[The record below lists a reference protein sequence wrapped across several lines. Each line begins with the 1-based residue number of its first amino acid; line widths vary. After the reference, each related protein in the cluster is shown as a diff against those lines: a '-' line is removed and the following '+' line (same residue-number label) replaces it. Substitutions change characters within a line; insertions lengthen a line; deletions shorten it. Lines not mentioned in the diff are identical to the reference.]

1 MDPITAALGVMLGV
15 TLGVFAAYAT
25 TRPDTEV
32 HIRHVLTPA
41 DDPDDPD
48 DWGHDVYITTVAY
61 QPSGRR
67 QTLVLVDTN
76 SDTDTGSHTDGP
88 TPTRLKAYV
97 EDVVDNATVHNI
109 QHVQAYQIDPDINID
124 DPATASR

>member
-1 MDPITAALGVMLGV
+1 MDPIAATLAILLAI

-25 TRPDTEV
+25 TRPDTEI
-32 HIRHVLTPA
+32 HIRHVLTP
-41 DDPDDPD
+41 PDDPG
-48 DWGHDVYITTVAY
+48 DWGHDVYIATVAY

-76 SDTDTGSHTDGP
+76 SDTTIGSHTDGP

-97 EDVVDNATVHNI
+97 EDVVDDATVHNI
-109 QHVQAYQIDPDINID
+109 QHVQAYQINPDIDID
-124 DPATASR
+124 DSATASR

>member
-1 MDPITAALGVMLGV
+1 MDPIAATLAILLAI

-25 TRPDTEV
+25 TRPGTEV
-32 HIRHVLTPA
+32 PIRYVLTPA
-41 DDPDDPD
+41 DDPD

-61 QPSGRR
+61 QPSGRQ

-76 SDTDTGSHTDGP
+76 SDTHTDTGSHADGP

-109 QHVQAYQIDPDINID
+109 QHVQAYQIDPDINMD